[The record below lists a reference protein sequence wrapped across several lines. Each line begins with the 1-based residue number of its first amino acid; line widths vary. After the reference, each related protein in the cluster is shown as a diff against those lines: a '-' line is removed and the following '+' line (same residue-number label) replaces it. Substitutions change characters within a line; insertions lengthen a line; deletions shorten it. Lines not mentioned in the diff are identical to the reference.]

1 MISLT
6 ELVAGILI
14 TGFMR
19 VLYAA
24 ANADSSTGFVRDHRP
39 TEAWSTQNKPS
50 RVTKDITASE
60 CAMNTRLDF
69 PNV

>member
-19 VLYAA
+19 VPYAT

-39 TEAWSTQNKPS
+39 TEAWSTQNKRPLS
-50 RVTKDITASE
+50 FFFDEYIYI
-60 CAMNTRLDF
+60 
-69 PNV
+69 